1 MESSGLSMSFDGS
14 PSLRLA
20 GDSSS
25 PQRLFSNTVGLRR
38 LPRITPQ
45 LQNRGSSS
53 SLTHQLHAHGPAL
66 SSILVPR
73 FILNSVTG
81 LRDMANSYCQNQ
93 QDHQNH
99 QPTGDDVDSPRPAS
113 RFPESRPCGLQ
124 YLVSS
129 PSTRALL
136 AYYPW
141 LKCCI
146 GTSSP
151 MVLFDTFSY
160 DTSKSTIK
168 MGPAQFCRP

>member
-1 MESSGLSMSFDGS
+1 MAVQACDWPETRAPHSGCSRTRWGYVVCQESPLNSRIEDHHHRS
-14 PSLRLA
+14 PTNCM
-20 GDSSS
+20 
-25 PQRLFSNTVGLRR
+25 P
-38 LPRITPQ
+38 
-45 LQNRGSSS
+45 
-53 SLTHQLHAHGPAL
+53 HGPAL

-113 RFPESRPCGLQ
+113 RYPESRPCGLQ

-129 PSTRALL
+129 CSTRALL

-168 MGPAQFCRP
+168 MRPAQFCRP